1 MKTLPLLRIFLWGL
15 ALALALPLFLLFLRG
30 LPTFPRT
37 LQDLDVVLQSLALAG
52 AGTLLTLLLAL
63 ALATWGLLGRVG
75 RGWEGLL
82 LLGYLVPPFVT
93 GMGVLFSFQ
102 SLDLRLYGVPGIL
115 LAWTLHYT
123 PLAYLLLKPQVR
135 VALGLLGAAQVHG
148 VVGMKALRV
157 FLPPLLPPLL
167 AAGGALY

>member
-1 MKTLPLLRIFLWGL
+1 M

-63 ALATWGLLGRVG
+63 ALATWGLLGQVG

-93 GMGVLFSFQ
+93 GMGVLFS
-102 SLDLRLYGVPGIL
+102 LEGIGMEAYGAPGIL
-115 LAWTLHYT
+115 LAWTL
-123 PLAYLLLKPQVR
+123 
-135 VALGLLGAAQVHG
+135 
-148 VVGMKALRV
+148 
-157 FLPPLLPPLL
+157 
-167 AAGGALY
+167 